1 MTEDASAAAP
11 AAPAGPLAGLRV
23 LDFSRILA
31 GPTCTQLLGDM
42 GADVVKVERPGLG
55 DDTRAWGPPF
65 VVSPEGPTK
74 ESAYYLAANRN
85 KRSIAIDITTDEGR
99 DLALELA
106 KDADVFIQN
115 FKTGDMA
122 RRGLGYDDIAKVNPN
137 IVYCSISGYGQTGPN
152 KDKPGYD
159 LMAQGFGGVM
169 SLTGDIDGP
178 PMKVGVGIADV
189 MCGMYATVAVLSA
202 LNHRQ
207 KTGEGQH
214 IDLSLVDSQIAWMIN
229 EGVNYMLSGQV
240 PQRRGNGHPNIVPY
254 GVFPCTDG
262 HVIVAVGNDAQFQRF
277 CDLLG
282 APDLAMDERY
292 ETNPARLANRDTLNP
307 ALEALTAKW
316 DKEALRAEMEARK
329 VPVGPIQDVGEV
341 FNSEQVKA
349 RGMRVTVPHPAAAS
363 GGVDLIGN
371 PINFSKTPVTY
382 RRHPPM
388 CGEHTEEILA
398 ELAAKKG

>member
-1 MTEDASAAAP
+1 MTDAAAAP
-11 AAPAGPLAGLRV
+11 AAPASGPLAGLRV

-65 VVSPEGPTK
+65 VESPEGPTR
-74 ESAYYLAANRN
+74 ESAYYLSANRN
-85 KRSIAIDITTDEGR
+85 KRSLTLDIASEEGR
-99 DLALELA
+99 ATALELA
-106 KDADVFIQN
+106 KHADVFIQN

-152 KDKPGYD
+152 KDKSGYD

-169 SLTGDIDGP
+169 SLTGPVEGP

-189 MCGMYATVAVLSA
+189 MCGMYATVAVLAA
-202 LNHRQ
+202 LRHRDA
-207 KTGEGQH
+207 TGEGQH

-229 EGVNYMLSGQV
+229 EGANYMLSGEV

-254 GVFPCTDG
+254 GVFPCSDG
-262 HVIVAVGNDAQFQRF
+262 HVIVAVGNDSQFRRF
-277 CDLLG
+277 CELLG
-282 APDLAMDERY
+282 APELADDDRFA
-292 ETNPARLANRDTLNP
+292 TNPARLANRDALNP

-316 DKEALRAEMEARK
+316 TKGALRAEMEAK
-329 VPVGPIQDVGEV
+329 AVPVGPIQDVGEV
-341 FNSEQVKA
+341 FNSDQVQA
-349 RGMRVTVPHPAAAS
+349 RGMRVSVPHPAAAS
-363 GGVDLIGN
+363 GSVDLIGN

-388 CGEHTEEILA
+388 CGEHSAEILSDW
-398 ELAAKKG
+398 LKKG

>member
-1 MTEDASAAAP
+1 MTEDATAAP
-11 AAPAGPLAGLRV
+11 TGPLAGLKV

-65 VVSPEGPTK
+65 VQSADGPTK

-85 KRSIAIDITTDEGR
+85 KRSIAIDITTAEGR

-122 RRGLGYDDIAKVNPN
+122 RRGLGYDDIVKVNPN

-152 KDKPGYD
+152 SDKPGYD

-169 SLTGDIDGP
+169 SLTGPVEGP

-189 MCGMYATVAVLSA
+189 MCGMYATVAVLAA

-207 KTGEGQH
+207 KTGEG
-214 IDLSLVDSQIAWMIN
+214 
-229 EGVNYMLSGQV
+229 
-240 PQRRGNGHPNIVPY
+240 
-254 GVFPCTDG
+254 
-262 HVIVAVGNDAQFQRF
+262 
-277 CDLLG
+277 
-282 APDLAMDERY
+282 
-292 ETNPARLANRDTLNP
+292 
-307 ALEALTAKW
+307 
-316 DKEALRAEMEARK
+316 
-329 VPVGPIQDVGEV
+329 
-341 FNSEQVKA
+341 
-349 RGMRVTVPHPAAAS
+349 
-363 GGVDLIGN
+363 
-371 PINFSKTPVTY
+371 
-382 RRHPPM
+382 
-388 CGEHTEEILA
+388 
-398 ELAAKKG
+398 